1 MKYLENL
8 CLETISNSITNR
20 EIGGGLI
27 INGRIEVYST
37 KKAGNDKKE
46 SKLLESKLTEGGTT
60 VKTPKKLLVDLIQ
73 TMNASMVD
81 YDFSDISPDSFSLV
95 NVNDAVQSINSH
107 LSQLSIDSH
116 YFISNMWKNILE
128 CLGVAALVNT
138 CEVYKLSESTVIDE
152 EVDIVWSFNYFF
164 CCKEMK
170 RICYFSCSA
179 TSKFRRMNISLS
191 ADGIA
196 SMADEDVDNGK
207 MSFDDRDG
215 DSGDEEYL

>member
-8 CLETISNSITNR
+8 SLETISNSLTNR
-20 EIGGGLI
+20 EIAGGLI

-46 SKLLESKLTEGGTT
+46 SKMLESKLSEGNTN
-60 VKTPKKLLVDLIQ
+60 VATPKRLLVDLIQ
-73 TMNASMVD
+73 TLNASMID
-81 YDFSDISPDSFSLV
+81 YDFSDISPNSFALV
-95 NVNDAVQSINSH
+95 NVNDAVQHINSH
-107 LSQLSIDSH
+107 LSQLSNDSN

-128 CLGVAALVNT
+128 CLGVATLVNT
-138 CEVYKLSESTVIDE
+138 CEVYKLSDSTIIDD

-179 TSKFRRMNISLS
+179 TSKFRRMNVSFS

-207 MSFDDRDG
+207 ISYEDRE

>member
-8 CLETISNSITNR
+8 SLETISNSLTNR

-46 SKLLESKLTEGGTT
+46 SKMLESKLSEGGAN

-73 TMNASMVD
+73 TMNASMID

-95 NVNDAVQSINSH
+95 NVNDAVQHINSH
-107 LSQLSIDSH
+107 LSQLSSDSN

-128 CLGVAALVNT
+128 CLGVTTLVNT

-152 EVDIVWSFNYFF
+152 EVDMVWSFNYFF

-179 TSKFRRMNISLS
+179 TSKFRRMNVSLS

-196 SMADEDVDNGK
+196 SMADEEVDTGK
-207 MSFDDRDG
+207 MNYEDRDG